1 MSRARYGPWRGGPDP
16 LAPPYDIA
24 EALDQLGDSV
34 LGGTSP
40 RDALR
45 ELLRRGPERMRGLQD
60 LRRQIREQRRDLRRS
75 GRLDGTLERV
85 RQLLDQ
91 AVEAERGEL
100 FPDPS
105 DDARIRE
112 TELDT
117 LPRDT
122 ARAVRQLSDYDWR
135 SREAREKYDEI
146 RDLLRREV
154 LDQQFRGM
162 KEALEG
168 ASPQD
173 LARVREMLADLNA
186 MLDADA
192 RGEHTPE
199 QFDAFMA
206 RHGEF
211 FPENPRNLEELVDTL
226 ARRAAAAQRLLNS
239 LTPEQRDELTQLSGQ
254 ALRDIGLQA
263 EMAALSQALQ
273 VRRPDLGWSGRE
285 PMAGDTP
292 LGLGD
297 ATTAL
302 EELAGLDEL
311 NAQLSQDYPGAA
323 LEDIDREL
331 LERNLGPEGALDLE
345 RLREI
350 ERELERSGYLVQ
362 GRRGLELS
370 PKAIRRLAQTALRR
384 VFADLQSTSR
394 GDHDINA
401 AGTAGEVTG
410 TSRPWAFG
418 DEQPLDVVRTLVN
431 AVRRGERRS
440 GSGSASYGGRLRLTV
455 DDFEVVETERRTSAA
470 VALCVDLSFSMVQN
484 DCWSAMKQT
493 ALALHAL
500 ASTQFPNDSIE
511 IIGFSRYA
519 RRLTP
524 RDLALLDWDLVQG
537 TNLQHALL
545 LAARHLRRH
554 PQAEPVVLV
563 VTDGEP
569 TAHLLP
575 DGEAWFQWPPLPA
588 TVGATLREVDG
599 LTALGATINVFRLG
613 DDPRLAEF
621 LEALA
626 RRNRGRVLAPSPQR
640 LGSYVVSDYLQARR
654 GARRSRRAS

>member
-24 EALDQLGDSV
+24 GALDQLGDTV

-60 LRRQIREQRRDLRRS
+60 LRLQVREQRRELRRS

-85 RQLLDQ
+85 RQLLDG
-91 AVEAERGEL
+91 AVEAERREL

-105 DDARIRE
+105 DEARLRE
-112 TELDT
+112 AELDT

-122 ARAVRQLSDYDWR
+122 ARAVRQLSSYDWR
-135 SREAREKYDEI
+135 SAAAREKYDEV

-173 LARVREMLADLNA
+173 LARVREMLADLNE

-192 RGEHTPE
+192 RGEHTQV

-206 RHGEF
+206 KHGEF
-211 FPENPRNLEELVDTL
+211 FPENPRNLEELVDAL

-239 LTPEQRDELTQLSGQ
+239 LTPQQRDELTQLSGQ
-254 ALRDIGLQA
+254 ALRDMGLQA

-273 VRRPDLGWSGRE
+273 ARRPDLDWSNGER
-285 PMAGDTP
+285 MGGDPP

-302 EELAGLDEL
+302 QDLADLDEL
-311 NAQLSQDYPGAA
+311 DAQLSQDYPGAA
-323 LEDIDREL
+323 LEDVDREL
-331 LERNLGPEGALDLE
+331 LERTLGPEGRLDLE

-362 GRRGLELS
+362 GRQGLELS

-384 VFADLQSTSR
+384 VFADLQASSR
-394 GDHDINA
+394 GDHDIDA
-401 AGTAGEVTG
+401 AGAAGEVTG
-410 TSRPWAFG
+410 ASRPWEFG
-418 DEQPLDVVRTLVN
+418 GEQPLDVVRTLVN
-431 AVRRGERRS
+431 AVRRGER
-440 GSGSASYGGRLRLTV
+440 AEPEGGRLRLAV
-455 DDFEVVETERRTSAA
+455 GDFEVVETERRTSAA

-500 ASTQFPNDSIE
+500 ASTQYPHDFVE

-537 TNLQHALL
+537 TNLQHALM
-545 LAARHLRRH
+545 LAARHVRRH
-554 PQAEPVVLV
+554 PDAEPVVLV

-569 TAHLLP
+569 TAHLMP
-575 DGEAWFQWPPLPA
+575 DGEAWFQWPPLPE

-621 LEALA
+621 VDALA
-626 RRNRGRVLAPSPQR
+626 RRSGGRVLAPSPQR
-640 LGSYVVSDYLQARR
+640 LGSYVVSDYLRARR
-654 GARRSRRAS
+654 RA